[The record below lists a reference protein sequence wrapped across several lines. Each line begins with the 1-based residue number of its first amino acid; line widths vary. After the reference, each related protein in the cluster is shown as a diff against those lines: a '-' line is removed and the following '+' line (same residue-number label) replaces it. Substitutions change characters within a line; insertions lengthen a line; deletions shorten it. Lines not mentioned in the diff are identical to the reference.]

1 MKEIWKP
8 IKGYEGYYEVSNLG
22 NVKSLPRQKF
32 NGKGYYTL
40 RERLMKPTHD
50 NKGYERV
57 TLNING
63 KGSTKK
69 VHRLVAQAFVPNP
82 ENKEQVNHKNGVK
95 DDNRAENLEWVTNG
109 ENQIHAN
116 ATGLRKSSKG
126 ACHYEYDREHEN
138 NKKVAQFDLDSNFIA
153 IYYSQAQACRAV
165 GGKSYS
171 GIARACKGQAKTAYG
186 YRWKYV

>member
-8 IKGYEGYYEVSNLG
+8 IKGFEGYYEVSNLG
-22 NVKSLPRQKF
+22 NIKSLPRQKF

-40 RERLMKPTHD
+40 GERLLKPAHD

-63 KGSTKK
+63 KSSTKK

-126 ACHYEYDREHEN
+126 AEHYEYDREHEN
-138 NKKVAQFDLDSNFIA
+138 NKKVAQFDLDGNFIA